1 MRRTVR
7 TTAFACAGAL
17 LPALMAPAASAAEP
31 PAPRVDLRVLVVDD
45 GGPAVEAI
53 AAELGGQGTPFTRVD
68 LRTAERAE
76 IDAGFLADT
85 VDGRPRAKYQAV
97 VLPSDSPAQLAAT
110 ELAALTSYEKRFA
123 IPQVDAYT
131 YARPEVGLAYP
142 VHGGYSGSLDGAEAG
157 VTAAGRAGPFGYLD
171 GPVPFEDNSPVVG
184 ESYAHAALPAAG
196 ADFTTYVDVPVPGT
210 GGRGSLVGEYR
221 HDGRRELVVTFV
233 YNQYQ
238 QQFRLLARGIVDW
251 MTQGVRLGA
260 GRNHFAVHV
269 DDVLAADDRWDSEL
283 DCTPGDVDCPPGQG
297 EPDPIRMSAEDARY
311 AAGWSVSRDF
321 TLDMVFNGGGSEL
334 FKEENGGADPL
345 AGQLTADRD
354 LYRWVNHTYNHPFLG
369 CVQDVS
375 TVPWTCA
382 KNTDGS
388 VKYVSRAEIAGQIA
402 DNRAWGRRAGLPMRA
417 DELVTGEH
425 SGLKILPQQPDDN
438 PNLAPALADNAITSL
453 ASDNSRDGQQRKV
466 GPALTVPRYPMNIFY
481 NAGRRAEQIDEY
493 NWIYTRAADGGSGIC
508 ESSPV
513 TTCLDEPLDPA
524 TGYDAYL
531 VPLEAR
537 IALGHV
543 LSGDPRPHFIH
554 QSNLAE
560 DRIAYP
566 VLDRVLE
573 SYAALFADSAPLV
586 NLRQRDIGA
595 ELRAR
600 AAWRAAVA
608 AGQVT
613 AYRIGDAVTVRAPSG
628 VQVTATMPT
637 GTRQNQ
643 LLGSTAFGT
652 PYAGSVSGWV
662 SPGLLQDRVTLA
674 LPAGTPAP
682 ALLRVKKAEPVRE
695 RTPRLPLPRGVR
707 EPVAHGVAR

>member
-1 MRRTVR
+1 
-7 TTAFACAGAL
+7 
-17 LPALMAPAASAAEP
+17 
-31 PAPRVDLRVLVVDD
+31 
-45 GGPAVEAI
+45 
-53 AAELGGQGTPFTRVD
+53 
-68 LRTAERAE
+68 
-76 IDAGFLADT
+76 
-85 VDGRPRAKYQAV
+85 
-97 VLPSDSPAQLAAT
+97 
-110 ELAALTSYEKRFA
+110 
-123 IPQVDAYT
+123 
-131 YARPEVGLAYP
+131 
-142 VHGGYSGSLDGAEAG
+142 
-157 VTAAGRAGPFGYLD
+157 
-171 GPVPFEDNSPVVG
+171 
-184 ESYAHAALPAAG
+184 
-196 ADFTTYVDVPVPGT
+196 
-210 GGRGSLVGEYR
+210 
-221 HDGRRELVVTFV
+221 
-233 YNQYQ
+233 
-238 QQFRLLARGIVDW
+238 
-251 MTQGVRLGA
+251 
-260 GRNHFAVHV
+260 
-269 DDVLAADDRWDSEL
+269 
-283 DCTPGDVDCPPGQG
+283 
-297 EPDPIRMSAEDARY
+297 
-311 AAGWSVSRDF
+311 
-321 TLDMVFNGGGSEL
+321 
-334 FKEENGGADPL
+334 
-345 AGQLTADRD
+345 
-354 LYRWVNHTYNHPFLG
+354 
-369 CVQDVS
+369 
-375 TVPWTCA
+375 
-382 KNTDGS
+382 
-388 VKYVSRAEIAGQIA
+388 
-402 DNRAWGRRAGLPMRA
+402 MRA

-425 SGLKILPQQPDDN
+425 SGLKVLPQQPDDN

-453 ASDNSRDGQQRKV
+453 ASDNSRDRQQRRV

-481 NAGRRAEQIDEY
+481 NAGRKAEQIDEY
-493 NWIYTRAADGGSGIC
+493 NWIYTQAADGGSGIC

-573 SYAALFADSAPLV
+573 TYTALFADSAPLV

-600 AAWRAAVA
+600 AAWGAAVA

-682 ALLRVKKAEPVRE
+682 ALLRAKKAEPVRE

>member
-1 MRRTVR
+1 VRRTVR
-7 TTAFACAGAL
+7 ITAFACAGAL
-17 LPALMAPAASAAEP
+17 LPVLTAPAASAAEP
-31 PAPRVDLRVLVVDD
+31 PVPRIDLRVLVVDD
-45 GGPAVEAI
+45 GGPAVDAI
-53 AAELGGQGTPFTRVD
+53 AAEQGGQGTPFTRVD
-68 LRTAERAE
+68 LHSAQRTV
-76 IDAGFLADT
+76 IDAAFLADT

-97 VLPSDSPAQLAAT
+97 VLPSDSPAGMAAA

-142 VHGGYSGSLDGAEAG
+142 VHGGYSGSLDGAEAA

-196 ADFTTYVDVPVPGT
+196 ADFTSYVDVPVPGT

-283 DCTPGDVDCPPGQG
+283 NCTPGDVDCPPGQG
-297 EPDPIRMSAEDARY
+297 ESDPIRMTEEDAGY
-311 AAGWSVSRDF
+311 AATWSVSRNF

-345 AGQLTADRD
+345 AARLTADRD

-388 VKYVSRAEIAGQIA
+388 VKYVGRAEIAGQIA

-425 SGLKILPQQPDDN
+425 SGLKVLPQQPDDN

-573 SYAALFADSAPLV
+573 TYAGLFADSAPLV

-595 ELRAR
+595 ELQAR
-600 AAWRAAVA
+600 AAWQAAVA
-608 AGQVT
+608 AGRVS
-613 AYRIGDAVTVRAPSG
+613 AYRIGGAVTVQAPSG
-628 VQVTATMPT
+628 VRVTATMPA

-652 PYAGSVSGWV
+652 PYAGAVSGWV
-662 SPGLLQDRVTLA
+662 SPGLLQDRVSLA

-682 ALLRVKKAEPVRE
+682 ALVRVDKAEPVRE